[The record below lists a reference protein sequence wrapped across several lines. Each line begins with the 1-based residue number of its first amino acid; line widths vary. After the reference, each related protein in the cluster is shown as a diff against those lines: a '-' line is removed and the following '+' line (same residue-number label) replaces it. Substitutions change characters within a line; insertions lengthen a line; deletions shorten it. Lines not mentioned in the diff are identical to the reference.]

1 MHAREAVHPMIAT
14 ERERTTMP
22 PLPPS
27 ETRRIVQRIA
37 DLPALPIVVPQVLR
51 LVEDQRAS
59 AGDLARV
66 IGSDQA
72 LATRVLRLANS
83 AFYGFRRE
91 IVTINHAVVLLGFD
105 TVKSIVLAAT
115 VCETL
120 KEDGTASSFSRE
132 QFWLHVGAT
141 ASAARLIA
149 KSLRVSDAEA
159 AFVGGLLHDVGKVVL
174 DRFFHSRY
182 AEAARVAVET
192 PCLIRDAEAS
202 LFSVNHADVGRWLA
216 ERWRFPAAIVEP
228 IACHHQPAAAG
239 PDCRTL
245 TAIVHL
251 ADALSRNAGIGSGG
265 DVLVPL
271 PDAEVLR
278 KFKIGCAELQRWSD
292 ELTQEREAIEAF
304 LQVMH

>member
-1 MHAREAVHPMIAT
+1 MITT
-14 ERERTTMP
+14 ERERTRMP

-27 ETRRIVQRIA
+27 ETRRIVQRIV

-72 LATRVLRLANS
+72 LATRILRLANS

-115 VCETL
+115 VFETL
-120 KEDGTASSFSRE
+120 SEDGAGSAFNRG

-149 KSLRVSDAEA
+149 KSLRMTDAEA

-174 DRFFHSRY
+174 DRFFHPRY
-182 AEAARVAVET
+182 AEVARVAMEA
-192 PCLIRDAEAS
+192 PCLIREAEVA

-228 IACHHQPAAAG
+228 IAFHHQPTAAS

-245 TAIVHL
+245 TAVVHL
-251 ADALSRNAGIGSGG
+251 ADVLSRNAGIGSGG
-265 DVLVPL
+265 DGLVPL
-271 PDAEVLR
+271 PDADILR
-278 KFKIGCAELQRWSD
+278 RLKVGPAELQRWSD
-292 ELTQEREAIEAF
+292 ELTQEREAVEAF

>member
-1 MHAREAVHPMIAT
+1 MIAT
-14 ERERTTMP
+14 EREISTMP
-22 PLPPS
+22 PLPPQ
-27 ETRRIVQRIA
+27 ETRRMVQRIV

-72 LATRVLRLANS
+72 LATRILRLANS

-115 VCETL
+115 VFETL
-120 KEDGTASSFSRE
+120 SEGGAASGFSRE

-141 ASAARLIA
+141 ASAARRVA

-159 AFVGGLLHDVGKVVL
+159 AFVAGLLHDVGKVVL
-174 DRFFHSRY
+174 DRFFHDRY
-182 AEAARVAVET
+182 AEAARVAAGA
-192 PCLIRDAEAS
+192 PCLIREAEVA
-202 LFSVNHADVGRWLA
+202 LFSVTHAEVGRWLA

-228 IACHHQPAAAG
+228 IAFHHQPAAAS
-239 PDCRTL
+239 PDCRLL
-245 TAIVHL
+245 TAIVHV
-251 ADALSRNAGIGSGG
+251 ADILTRNAGIGSGG
-265 DVLVPL
+265 DGLVPL
-271 PDAEVLR
+271 PDAAVLR
-278 KFKIGCAELQRWSD
+278 RLKIGSAALLQWTG
-292 ELTQEREAIEAF
+292 ELTQEREAVETF
-304 LQVMH
+304 LQVIH